1 MKRLR
6 SSSGIAV
13 ALSEVRR
20 QLETICDVEG
30 VKELLEHFPECVLLG
45 GISARRELVAA
56 LLGET
61 KVAQAAAAVLVQPG
75 MRQPIAL
82 ELRRRRCDEMRSCRT
97 QCTLAPYK
105 KSGHQVP
112 FSIGAKSVIRCRS
125 SKDADA
131 CSC

>member
-1 MKRLR
+1 MALCTPSPARAPPIKRPR
-6 SSSGIAV
+6 RTTSGGIAW

-30 VKELLEHFPECVLLG
+30 VRELLEHLPLCVLLG

-61 KVAQAAAAVLVQPG
+61 KVAQSAAAVLVQPG

-82 ELRRRRCDEMRSCRT
+82 ELRRDVGRW
-97 QCTLAPYK
+97 
-105 KSGHQVP
+105 
-112 FSIGAKSVIRCRS
+112 F
-125 SKDADA
+125 
-131 CSC
+131 